1 MDGIAPMVVLTVM
14 ALTVGNIA
22 RNIVVNRRMREIART
37 NAELQGKLLDRLSSA
52 SDLQA
57 YLDSDAGRSFVE
69 AAMLEK
75 ANPHGRILASI
86 QAGILLV
93 LGGLALLVASGQLS
107 NDGPR
112 VFQVLGI
119 LGIFLGVGFLAS
131 AYVAHRLSQ
140 QWGLLPAGPP
150 SGGAEDRAG

>member
-37 NAELQGKLLDRLSSA
+37 NAELQ
-52 SDLQA
+52 A

-75 ANPHGRILASI
+75 ANPHGRIFASI

>member
-1 MDGIAPMVVLTVM
+1 MEFLVPMVVLVVLI
-14 ALTVGNIA
+14 LTIGNIA
-22 RNIVVNRRMREIART
+22 RNIVVNRRMREIARA
-37 NAELQGKLLDRLSSA
+37 NAELQGKLLDRMASA

-69 AAMLEK
+69 AATLETTH
-75 ANPHGRILASI
+75 PHGRILASL

-131 AYVAHRLSQ
+131 AYVAQRLSR
-140 QWGLLPAGPP
+140 QWGLLPAAPG
-150 SGGAEDRAG
+150 SEGAEDRAG